1 MQTWSRRNWRRRRG
15 GGRGG
20 RGQLVE
26 EEDEEEDEDA
36 EEERSD
42 KILQPSPGRWGTKL
56 VGSDFDLFLQPAGH
70 TARTRTSHSR
80 GGSGN

>member
-1 MQTWSRRNWRRRRG
+1 MHTELGSSQVEVQQCALSWEVGEELGEELARRKWRWKLMQTWSRRNWRRRRG

-26 EEDEEEDEDA
+26 EEEDA

-42 KILQPSPGRWGTKL
+42 KI
-56 VGSDFDLFLQPAGH
+56 
-70 TARTRTSHSR
+70 
-80 GGSGN
+80 

>member
-1 MQTWSRRNWRRRRG
+1 LAKSLAKRVGKEPGEELERRKCRWKLMQTWSRRNWRRRRG

-26 EEDEEEDEDA
+26 EEEDEDA

-42 KILQPSPGRWGTKL
+42 KI
-56 VGSDFDLFLQPAGH
+56 
-70 TARTRTSHSR
+70 
-80 GGSGN
+80 